1 MGFLPGT
8 GLVSSHV
15 EQVVADPSF
24 HAQACVPLHL
34 MDQQSM
40 LSSAAV
46 EIDGI
51 AMLTGS
57 PPV

>member
-1 MGFLPGT
+1 MWFLLAT

-15 EQVVADPSF
+15 EQVVADSCF

-34 MDQQSM
+34 MDLQSM
-40 LSSAAV
+40 LNSAAV
-46 EIDGI
+46 EKYGI